1 MIHPHILFQHQTSFK
16 FQKKNTP
23 KNNSYPIHI
32 QFFFHISFFENLD
45 KALVCLVAMQG
56 QGPYSKGSGRHRGM
70 TGGWSSR
77 FGRCTLRE
85 VYHMSGSPLGFAE
98 WVLQLQDTADL
109 MGNNDQQQ
117 QQWYPNTPMTQFP
130 QMPTAFQQATAPTPM
145 PQMTPMTPM
154 TQATGPM
161 APGPVQ
167 THTTQ
172 PLLHPQFQNP
182 PPVAPTVIQPQPL
195 PVNTP
200 TNMAPPANTA
210 STPAPPANTASPPNM
225 EPPTPAQDPKA
236 PTPAKLTPQP
246 PKYPPPAQAAAQD
259 APWRA
264 TGTAQI
270 AQLRGELNKNLEEFA
285 QLQTEHEQAIA
296 NYHSEELAFQQEAQ
310 AFTQELSDCVK
321 HPLGRY
327 LPICSMWFIHV

>member
-1 MIHPHILFQHQTSFK
+1 
-16 FQKKNTP
+16 
-23 KNNSYPIHI
+23 
-32 QFFFHISFFENLD
+32 
-45 KALVCLVAMQG
+45 MQG
-56 QGPYSKGSGRHRGM
+56 QGPYSKGSGRRRGM

-145 PQMTPMTPM
+145 TPMTPM

-167 THTTQ
+167 AHTTQ
-172 PLLHPQFQNP
+172 PLLHPQFQS

-210 STPAPPANTASPPNM
+210 SPPANTASPPNM
-225 EPPTPAQDPKA
+225 ASTQGEPPTPAQDPKA

-285 QLQTEHEQAIA
+285 QLTTEHEQAIA

-310 AFTQELSDCVK
+310 AFTQELSDCHAAKSEYGTVLQELRSFQK
-321 HPLGRY
+321 AFRCDRVDGSQMGENKVMEELASS
-327 LPICSMWFIHV
+327 L